1 MKRPAPPERRMFDTL
16 NACPWNTRELRVDHL
31 AETLVARGM
40 TRADA
45 DATAASCYDRWEAAT
60 RIMGPG

>member
-1 MKRPAPPERRMFDTL
+1 MFDTL

-31 AETLVARGM
+31 AETLIARGM
-40 TRADA
+40 ARADA
-45 DATAASCYDRWEAAT
+45 DATAAACYDRWDAAT